1 MTLDELDSKFDS
13 LENEFEQELKDST
26 EKLNKLVY
34 SVENFSTNLDKIDE
48 QFESLTSLKKED
60 YIFVI
65 FCAALQAYRQYFLTD
80 FKQRLNDSQAAKE
93 VKGDC
98 KETSSRNKKRY
109 YCSLSNIVSNPVP
122 FDAIEHKDNISTIV
136 SGANHRWTCLGH
148 YPILGYVFGTANI
161 MTSTISVKDGI
172 IGINTYHVSTGT
184 INRNGPKRSFSYEGD
199 IMSAKA
205 HTDKMFEHIYNR
217 IKSNP
222 QEGIS
227 ALTAALAKEHEHLRS
242 DVKSKQ
248 SLPFPILS
256 ITPEISEEMHNWGI
270 DFLNLK
276 TIATQAGYAII
287 VNLITKILYLAY
299 QAGKENIHDIGKNS
313 VAFDKTIRVRCEKII
328 SVANAVASST
338 NLATVLVG
346 VLTGNLDL
354 TRKFDIGGE
363 IITLIQLARS
373 ADFINR
379 MKCEY
384 IKHEINLLNNQLC

>member
-1 MTLDELDSKFDS
+1 MTFEEIYSKFDS

-26 EKLNKLVY
+26 EKLNKLAY

-65 FCAALQAYRQYFLTD
+65 FCAALQAYRQYFVTD
-80 FKQRLNDSQAAKE
+80 FKQRLNNSQAAKE
-93 VKGDC
+93 VKGNC
-98 KETSSRNKKRY
+98 EESSSRNKKRY

-122 FDAIEHKDNISTIV
+122 FDTTEHTEKIHSGV
-136 SGANHRWTCLGH
+136 SGKNHRWTCLGH

-172 IGINTYHVSTGT
+172 MGINTYHVSTET
-184 INRNGPKRSFSYEGD
+184 IYRSGPKRSFSYEGD
-199 IMSAKA
+199 VMSAQA
-205 HTDKMFEHIYNR
+205 HTDKMFEHIFNR
-217 IKSNP
+217 IKTNP

-227 ALTAALAKEHEHLRS
+227 ALIAALAKEHEHLRS
-242 DVKSKQ
+242 DVKSTQ

-256 ITPEISEEMHNWGI
+256 FSPEISEELYKWGF

-299 QAGKENIHDIGKNS
+299 QAGKNVIIGSGINS
-313 VAFDKTIRVRCEKII
+313 VVIDRTIRVRCEKII
-328 SVANAVASST
+328 SVANVVASST

-346 VLTGNLDL
+346 ILTGNLDL
-354 TRKFDIGGE
+354 VRKFDIGGE
-363 IITLIQLARS
+363 IITLSQLARS
-373 ADFINR
+373 AEFINR
-379 MKCEY
+379 IKCEY
-384 IKHEINLLNNQLC
+384 IEHEINLLNNQLC